1 MHTTIISEEAQTDA
15 RLQKSQEFVR
25 SREIERDQI
34 AEERRITSCPDALLP
49 RPVSDETI
57 ARRLATERDQPLRLH
72 HHSHL
77 SALVDASCLC
87 VLHVP
92 PTQSHLVRCIGGSES
107 LCGR

>member
-1 MHTTIISEEAQTDA
+1 MHTTIISGEAQTDA

-57 ARRLATERDQPLRLH
+57 ARRLATERDQPLRLP
-72 HHSHL
+72 L
-77 SALVDASCLC
+77 SLER
-87 VLHVP
+87 P
-92 PTQSHLVRCIGGSES
+92 R
-107 LCGR
+107 